1 MSDSE
6 PLVLRSPANPTVR
19 RLIRLR
25 DNRTRRRQ
33 KRLLVDGWR
42 ETLQAIDAG
51 LDLIGLFLPE
61 SSLTE
66 HGNLD
71 QGNFNRVPA
80 DREAQSRPNHNRQP
94 AHDAPPSSLPAS
106 IDPAGSD
113 PRVRIVIEK
122 AKTSQTIRFVSDA
135 VMARIAYG
143 ESSRGVVSEFVQPD
157 HSLEDLTLPTNALV
171 LVLDSLEK
179 PGNIGAVFR
188 CADAAGVDAVI
199 LCGGGSDIYNPNAI
213 RSSLGT
219 VFQIPTAVGSETEV
233 ARFLCD
239 QKIRPLAARVE
250 SSDELWAT
258 DFSGSIAVI
267 VGSEANGLGERW
279 QRDAENAVIHGV
291 RIPMF
296 GKVDSLN
303 VSVSAALV
311 LFEARRQRP
320 Q

>member
-6 PLVLRSPANPTVR
+6 PLILRSPANPTVR

-25 DNRTRRRQ
+25 DNRTRRRE

-51 LDLIGLFLPE
+51 LDLVGLYLPE
-61 SSLTE
+61 SS
-66 HGNLD
+66 
-71 QGNFNRVPA
+71 PA
-80 DREAQSRPNHNRQP
+80 DPNHVAAKQET
-94 AHDAPPSSLPAS
+94 
-106 IDPAGSD
+106 AGPD

-122 AKTSQTIRFVSDA
+122 AKTSQTIRVVSDA
-135 VMARIAYG
+135 IMSRIAYG
-143 ESSRGVVSEFVQPD
+143 ESPRGVVSEFVQPD
-157 HSLEDLTLPTNALV
+157 HSLDKLSLPPNALV

-219 VFQIPTAVGSETEV
+219 VFQIPTAVGSESDV
-233 ARFLCD
+233 ARFLYD
-239 QKIRPLAARVE
+239 QKVRLIAARVE

-258 DFSGSIAVI
+258 DFSGSIAII
-267 VGSEANGLGERW
+267 VGSEANGLGSRW
-279 QRDAENAVIHGV
+279 QRDGDGNTITGV

-303 VSVSAALV
+303 VSVSAAVV
-311 LFEARRQRP
+311 LFEARRNRP
-320 Q
+320 RS

>member
-25 DNRTRRRQ
+25 DNRTRRRE

-51 LDLIGLFLPE
+51 LELVGLYLPE
-61 SSLTE
+61 SSPTDPKD
-66 HGNLD
+66 HDSG
-71 QGNFNRVPA
+71 
-80 DREAQSRPNHNRQP
+80 DRSR
-94 AHDAPPSSLPAS
+94 HDRDLSATPLPANQET
-106 IDPAGSD
+106 ANHD

-122 AKTSQTIRFVSDA
+122 AKTSQTIRVVSDTI
-135 VMARIAYG
+135 MARIAYG
-143 ESSRGVVSEFVQPD
+143 ESPRGVVSEFVQPD
-157 HSLEDLTLPTNALV
+157 HSLDDLTLPANALL

-199 LCGGGSDIYNPNAI
+199 LSGGGSDIYNPNAI

-219 VFQIPTAVGSETEV
+219 VFQIPTAVGSESEV
-233 ARFLCD
+233 ARYLSD
-239 QKIRPLAARVE
+239 HKIRPLAARVE
-250 SSDELWAT
+250 SSNELWAT

-267 VGSEANGLGERW
+267 VGNEAQGLGSRW
-279 QRDAENAVIHGV
+279 QRDGDGNTIAGV

-303 VSVSAALV
+303 VSVSAAVV
-311 LFEARRQRP
+311 LFEARRHRARS
-320 Q
+320 

>member
-1 MSDSE
+1 
-6 PLVLRSPANPTVR
+6 
-19 RLIRLR
+19 
-25 DNRTRRRQ
+25 
-33 KRLLVDGWR
+33 
-42 ETLQAIDAG
+42 
-51 LDLIGLFLPE
+51 
-61 SSLTE
+61 
-66 HGNLD
+66 
-71 QGNFNRVPA
+71 
-80 DREAQSRPNHNRQP
+80 
-94 AHDAPPSSLPAS
+94 
-106 IDPAGSD
+106 
-113 PRVRIVIEK
+113 
-122 AKTSQTIRFVSDA
+122 
-135 VMARIAYG
+135 MARIAYG

-157 HSLEDLTLPTNALV
+157 HSLEDLSLPANALV

-279 QRDAENAVIHGV
+279 QHDANNVVIHGV

-320 Q
+320 QQKA

>member
-6 PLVLRSPANPTVR
+6 PLILRSPANPTVR

-25 DNRTRRRQ
+25 DNRTRRRE

-51 LDLIGLFLPE
+51 LDLVGLYLPE
-61 SSLTE
+61 SS
-66 HGNLD
+66 
-71 QGNFNRVPA
+71 PA
-80 DREAQSRPNHNRQP
+80 DPNHAAAKQET
-94 AHDAPPSSLPAS
+94 
-106 IDPAGSD
+106 AGHD

-122 AKTSQTIRFVSDA
+122 AKTSQTIRVVSDA
-135 VMARIAYG
+135 IMSRIAYG
-143 ESSRGVVSEFVQPD
+143 ESPRGVVSEFVQPD
-157 HSLEDLTLPTNALV
+157 HSLDKLSLPPNALV

-219 VFQIPTAVGSETEV
+219 VFQIPTAVGSESDV
-233 ARFLCD
+233 ARFLYD
-239 QKIRPLAARVE
+239 QKVRLIAARVE

-258 DFSGSIAVI
+258 DFSGSIAII
-267 VGSEANGLGERW
+267 VGSEANGLGSRW
-279 QRDAENAVIHGV
+279 QRDGDGNTITGV

-303 VSVSAALV
+303 VSVSAAVV
-311 LFEARRQRP
+311 LFEARRNRP
-320 Q
+320 RS